1 MSTPGAPL
9 SFGRFVLLELLGRGG
24 MAEVWKAKLEGAG
37 GFSRTVV
44 VKRILPQFAAD
55 PQFATMFQR
64 EARLSSQLSHAN
76 IVQVF
81 EFGEHA
87 GEAFLAM
94 EYLEGRDL
102 TRTLSAAI
110 EAKVAPPIGLAV
122 FVVREIARALAYA
135 HALKNELGEPLGL
148 IHRDISPSNVL
159 LGFDGSVKL
168 LDFGIAKALT
178 ETAERTATGTFKGKV
193 GYAAPELADGHE
205 IDSRADLFA
214 LGVVLHETLVAKRL
228 FKGSSDIQT
237 LGLVRQA
244 KVAPPSHGNPAVPA
258 ELDRICLKALA
269 RLPDDR
275 YADAAALADDLD
287 PLVHQFQFGPTQLS
301 RLMHSLFPAGTTSSS
316 DAVLELSTRTTTP
329 AQHPKWRPTL
339 LLAALAAVAI
349 VGTALLWPDA
359 PPPPVAQVPPPPS
372 EPLPPV
378 VPVVALPPPPPT
390 EAAIAEPAAKKAQV
404 KKVRPSAVRQKR
416 KAADLKSGEVV
427 DPFSR

>member
-1 MSTPGAPL
+1 MSASGPPL

-55 PQFATMFQR
+55 PHFAQMFQR
-64 EARLSSQLSHAN
+64 EARLSSQLTHAN

-110 EAKVAPPIGLAV
+110 QTGVPLGPGLAV
-122 FVVREIARALAYA
+122 FLVREIARALAYA
-135 HALKNELGEPLGL
+135 HALKNEKGEPLGL
-148 IHRDISPSNVL
+148 IHRDVSPSNVL

-168 LDFGIAKALT
+168 LDFGIAKALA

-193 GYAAPELADGHE
+193 GYAAPEHADGNE

-214 LGVVLHETLVAKRL
+214 LGVVLHEALVLKRL

-244 KVAPPSHGNPAVPA
+244 KVLPPSKQNPAVPP

-269 RLPDDR
+269 RLPEDR
-275 YADAAALADDLD
+275 YPDAGALANDLD
-287 PLVHQFQFGPTQLS
+287 PLVHQLQFGPTQLAKLMRTLFPVETRAKTEAVVELATRTVLPARRPLW
-301 RLMHSLFPAGTTSSS
+301 RLMLMFG
-316 DAVLELSTRTTTP
+316 
-329 AQHPKWRPTL
+329 
-339 LLAALAAVAI
+339 ALGLVVAI
-349 VGTALLWPDA
+349 AGLRLWPEA
-359 PPPPVAQVPPPPS
+359 APPAPLPQVELQPPPPALPVAP
-372 EPLPPV
+372 PPV
-378 VPVVALPPPPPT
+378 VPPPT
-390 EAAIAEPAAKKAQV
+390 EVPLVEPAPRQVAPKKVRAPAAK
-404 KKVRPSAVRQKR
+404 PKR
-416 KAADLKSGEVV
+416 KAADLKGGEVV